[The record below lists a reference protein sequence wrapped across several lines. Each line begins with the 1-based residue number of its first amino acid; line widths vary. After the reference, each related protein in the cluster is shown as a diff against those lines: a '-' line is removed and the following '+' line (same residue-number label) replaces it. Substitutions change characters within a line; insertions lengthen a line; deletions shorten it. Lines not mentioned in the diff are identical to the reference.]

1 MRNGAPCL
9 RVIWNTPQSD
19 LTISQ
24 YQVQYG
30 RHGSNLLG
38 SQITVP
44 GLPPATSTIMCRLHA
59 GTEYSII
66 VRARSDIGDGEWSE
80 KQTEK
85 TFDREILYSMLLL
98 VACALMAHT
107 YYGKK

>member
-1 MRNGAPCL
+1 MRYGAPCL
-9 RVIWNTPQSD
+9 RVIWNAPQSD

-24 YQVQYG
+24 YRVRYG

-38 SQITVP
+38 SQVTVS
-44 GLPPATSTIMCRLHA
+44 GLPPATSTILCRLHA

-66 VRARSDIGDGEWSE
+66 VRAQSDIGDGEWSE

-85 TFDREILYSMLLL
+85 TFDREILHSMLLL